1 MRHMIAALTLTLI
14 STFAT
19 TSATADIS
27 WRAGEMGNGS
37 VMVMK
42 DRSGAMTHVKRG
54 SAGGVHLFDLYAGQG
69 SAAEFL
75 GSYKV
80 NARGEVTETMAIDG
94 AVTRYTPHRCNRTLG
109 KCQFTV
115 THADG
120 YVEQRTRVT
129 EAVRG
134 GLRYWE
140 YGADGL
146 MAEGAMQL
154 DQLGASKG
162 GWKKGRSKRKTRTR
176 RIMIAL
182 K

>member
-1 MRHMIAALTLTLI
+1 MRKLIIALAFSL
-14 STFAT
+14 SATFTA
-19 TSATADIS
+19 SVATADIT
-27 WRAGEMGNGS
+27 WRAGDMGVGS

-42 DRSGAMTHVKRG
+42 DRTGAMTHVKRA
-54 SAGGVHLFDLYAGQG
+54 SLGGRHVFDLFAGQG
-69 SAAEFL
+69 KGAEFL

-80 NARGEVTETMAIDG
+80 NDRGEVTETVAIDG
-94 AVTRYTPHRCNRTLG
+94 AVTTYAPHRCNRSLG

-115 THADG
+115 THSDG
-120 YVEQRTRVT
+120 YVETRTRVT
-129 EAVRG
+129 EATRG

-154 DQLGASKG
+154 DQLGAAKS

>member
-1 MRHMIAALTLTLI
+1 MRTLI
-14 STFAT
+14 TALVLSFISSMAF
-19 TSATADIS
+19 ADIA
-27 WRAGEMGNGS
+27 WRAGDMGLGS

-42 DRSGAMTHVKRG
+42 DRTGVMTHVKRG
-54 SAGGVHLFDLYAGQG
+54 SNGDRHEFDLFAGQG
-69 SAAEFL
+69 QNAEFL

-80 NARGEVTETMAIDG
+80 NGRGEVTETVAIDG
-94 AVTRYTPHRCNRTLG
+94 AVTTYAPHRCTRTLG

-120 YVEQRTRVT
+120 YVENRTRVT
-129 EAVRG
+129 EATRG

-146 MAEGAMQL
+146 MSEGAMQL
-154 DQLGASKG
+154 DQLGAAKS

-176 RIMIAL
+176 RVLIAL